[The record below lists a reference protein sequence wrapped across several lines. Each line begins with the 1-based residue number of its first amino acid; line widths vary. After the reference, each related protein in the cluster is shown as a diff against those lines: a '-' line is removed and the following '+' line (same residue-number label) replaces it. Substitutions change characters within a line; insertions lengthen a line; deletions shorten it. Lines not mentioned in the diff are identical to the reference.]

1 MFLLFREQSQATM
14 SAQTNALLE
23 AKEELNKVR
32 RNDDQQYALQAEM
45 LLLKTNLEQAYKEIE
60 VNCLLLNSLSMALMN
75 ICIVQCLKKV
85 GNGSENDT
93 YYGKRNSWTSDL
105 MKQEQWSRAVSQ
117 VLESIPL
124 ETLQAHPPLQQLQQH
139 LQVICSVIQDAN
151 ANGTG

>member
-45 LLLKTNLEQAYKEIE
+45 LLLKTN
-60 VNCLLLNSLSMALMN
+60 
-75 ICIVQCLKKV
+75 
-85 GNGSENDT
+85 
-93 YYGKRNSWTSDL
+93 YGKRNSWTSDL